1 MRRPLYGSLHYLFIF
16 LIFFLKF
23 LRGWALEVDIVLEGL
38 AFGVLVVIQ
47 MDLVG

>member
-1 MRRPLYGSLHYLFIF
+1 MALCVFVF
-16 LIFFLKF
+16 FFFL
-23 LRGWALEVDIVLEGL
+23 RWALEVDIVLEGL